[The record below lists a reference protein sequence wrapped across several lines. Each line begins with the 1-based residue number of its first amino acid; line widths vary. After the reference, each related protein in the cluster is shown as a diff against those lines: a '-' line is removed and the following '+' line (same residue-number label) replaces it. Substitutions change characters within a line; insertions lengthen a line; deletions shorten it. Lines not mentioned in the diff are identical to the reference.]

1 MMRFGKIAVCLAGGL
16 ALNAGVRAN
25 DRASA
30 NNSLLGNPYATI
42 VARNIFALNPPTPP
56 PPPEDPGK
64 NLPKITPTGIQS
76 FFGQSKVLFKVA
88 AGAAPRGRPPAKEDF
103 YILSQG
109 QREDDI
115 EVIKIDE
122 KNSLVTFD
130 NHGTTQELPLASA
143 AESGAFA
150 SSSAGPG
157 NPGMMR
163 GRRGGGGGGGGGSG
177 PAGFTQFG
185 AGPGGN
191 NGGMG
196 NGAAGFNSG
205 AGNGANNGANNG
217 MDFGVSTQG
226 RTYQPEAPTMSAE
239 EVQILVA
246 AQHLK
251 AIQENDSTA
260 PIFPPTVI
268 DEAAGISPPAGS
280 GSGPPMSVI
289 VSALL
294 RGSLAN

>member
-16 ALNAGVRAN
+16 ALNAGLRAT
-25 DRASA
+25 DPASA

-42 VARNIFALNPPTPP
+42 AARNIFALNPPTPP
-56 PPPEDPGK
+56 APLEPPEK

-88 AGAAPRGRPPAKEDF
+88 AGAAPRGRQPANEEF

-130 NHGTTQELPLASA
+130 NHGTTQELPLASP

-150 SSSAGPG
+150 SSSPGPG
-157 NPGMMR
+157 NAGMMR
-163 GRRGGGGGGGGGSG
+163 GRRGGGGSGG

-205 AGNGANNGANNG
+205 AGNGANNGANG
-217 MDFGVSTQG
+217 GIEFGGSTQG
-226 RTYQPEAPTMSAE
+226 RIYQPEPSTMTPE
-239 EVQILVA
+239 EVQIIVV

-268 DEAAGISPPAGS
+268 DEAAGITPGADAG
-280 GSGPPMSVI
+280 GGPPVP
-289 VSALL
+289 
-294 RGSLAN
+294 

>member
-1 MMRFGKIAVCLAGGL
+1 MMRFGKIAACLAGGL
-16 ALNAGVRAN
+16 ALNAGLRAA
-25 DRASA
+25 DPASA

-42 VARNIFALNPPTPP
+42 AARNIFALNPPAPP
-56 PPPEDPGK
+56 APPDDPEK
-64 NLPKITPTGIQS
+64 NLPKITLTGIQS

-88 AGAAPRGRPPAKEDF
+88 AGAAPRGRQPAKEEF

-109 QREDDI
+109 QREDDM

-150 SSSAGPG
+150 SSSPGPG

-163 GRRGGGGGGGGGSG
+163 GRRGGGGSGG

-185 AGPGGN
+185 AGSGGRG
-191 NGGMG
+191 GGMG

-205 AGNGANNGANNG
+205 GPNGPNGANGG
-217 MDFGVSTQG
+217 MEFGGSTQG
-226 RTYQPEAPTMSAE
+226 RIYQPEASTMTPE

-251 AIQENDSTA
+251 AIQENDATA
-260 PIFPPTVI
+260 PIYPPTVI
-268 DEAAGISPPAGS
+268 DKEAGISPGADA
-280 GSGPPMSVI
+280 GSGPPVP
-289 VSALL
+289 
-294 RGSLAN
+294 

>member
-16 ALNAGVRAN
+16 ALNAGLRAA
-25 DRASA
+25 DPASA

-42 VARNIFALNPPTPP
+42 AARNIFALNPPTPP
-56 PPPEDPGK
+56 APPEDPEK

-88 AGAAPRGRPPAKEDF
+88 AGTAARGRQPAKEEF

-115 EVIKIDE
+115 EVIRIDE

-130 NHGTTQELPLASA
+130 NHGTTQQLPLASA

-150 SSSAGPG
+150 SSSPGPG

-163 GRRGGGGGGGGGSG
+163 GRRGGGGSSG

-205 AGNGANNGANNG
+205 AGNGANGGIELGSSARPGGN
-217 MDFGVSTQG
+217 
-226 RTYQPEAPTMSAE
+226 YQPMQDNPAPSAE
-239 EVQILVA
+239 SQVILMEYNRLVA
-246 AQHLK
+246 QQKGDPQAVL
-251 AIQENDSTA
+251 I
-260 PIFPPTVI
+260 PPTPLTQFNTP
-268 DEAAGISPPAGS
+268 DN
-280 GSGPPMSVI
+280 GSGPP
-289 VSALL
+289 AP
-294 RGSLAN
+294 